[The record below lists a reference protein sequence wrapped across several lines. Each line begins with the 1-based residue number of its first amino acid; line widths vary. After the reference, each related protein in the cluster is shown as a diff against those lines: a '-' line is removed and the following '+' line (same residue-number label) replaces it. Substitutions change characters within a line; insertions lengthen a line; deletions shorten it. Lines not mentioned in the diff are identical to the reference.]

1 MTAIKQGGG
10 KGHTVEEMEDNSKE
24 KEIWP
29 PLPLSTI
36 TEVQL
41 LEFESVLKIW
51 MLISA
56 LGFCFAS

>member
-1 MTAIKQGGG
+1 MTVIKQGGG
-10 KGHTVEEMEDNSKE
+10 KGHTVEEREDNSKG

-51 MLISA
+51 MLIKA
-56 LGFCFAS
+56 LGFSFAS

>member
-10 KGHTVEEMEDNSKE
+10 KGHTVEEMEDNIKE

-51 MLISA
+51 MLIRA

>member
-10 KGHTVEEMEDNSKE
+10 KGHTVEEMEDNIKE